1 MVYGKYL
8 QVFEQIYVYSNGVS
22 KFQSCAPYLILD
34 QN

>member
-8 QVFEQIYVYSNGVS
+8 EVFERIYVYSNEVS
-22 KFQSCAPYLILD
+22 KFQSRAPYLILD